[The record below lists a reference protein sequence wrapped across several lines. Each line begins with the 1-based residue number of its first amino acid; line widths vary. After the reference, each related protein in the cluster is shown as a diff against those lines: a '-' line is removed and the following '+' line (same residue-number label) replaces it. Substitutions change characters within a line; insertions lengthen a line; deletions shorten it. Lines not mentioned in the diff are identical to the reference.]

1 MFEMFERPEASNNF
15 LLFIYVCKVIIER
28 VSSLSTYLQ
37 KKNIH
42 KLMLTL
48 LITIINKYVQIDI
61 LTPSRSYVMITCMK
75 LKMLINVF

>member
-1 MFEMFERPEASNNF
+1 MFERPEASNNF